1 MRLFIWSLNQM
12 LTLRNSIIF
21 SLYQVIRK
29 ETSISVCLLI
39 KVLQW
44 SKHEELMEIISTE
57 VTQMH
62 HLK

>member
-1 MRLFIWSLNQM
+1 M
-12 LTLRNSIIF
+12 LTLRNSIISF
-21 SLYQVIRK
+21 LYQVIRK

-44 SKHEELMEIISTE
+44 SKHEELMETISME
-57 VTQMH
+57 VIQMH

>member
-12 LTLRNSIIF
+12 LTLRNSIISF
-21 SLYQVIRK
+21 LYQVIRK
-29 ETSISVCLLI
+29 ETNISVCLLI

-57 VTQMH
+57 VIQMH

>member
-1 MRLFIWSLNQM
+1 M
-12 LTLRNSIIF
+12 LMLRNSIISF
-21 SLYQVIRK
+21 LYQVIRI
-29 ETSISVCLLI
+29 EMNISACLLI
-39 KVLQW
+39 KVLLW

>member
-1 MRLFIWSLNQM
+1 M
-12 LTLRNSIIF
+12 LMLRNSIIF

-29 ETSISVCLLI
+29 ETNISVCLLI

-44 SKHEELMEIISTE
+44 SKHEGLMEVIFTE